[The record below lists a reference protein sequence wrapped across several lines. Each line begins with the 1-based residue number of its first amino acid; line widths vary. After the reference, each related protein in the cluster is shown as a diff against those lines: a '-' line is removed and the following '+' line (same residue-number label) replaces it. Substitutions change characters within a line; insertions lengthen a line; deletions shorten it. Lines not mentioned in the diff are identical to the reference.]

1 MMPRHGATPA
11 AGPRRRTARW
21 GGVLVAV
28 LALNACGLPVTEDAR
43 VVEAEAVPYDLLE
56 PHQPVSGEDEAPTT
70 PRGVPVVFWI
80 RPDGRL
86 TPAAAELACDQPTAD
101 VAQQLLLTLVAS
113 PTDTQRDA
121 GLASAI
127 PASARFQVVALS
139 AGTAE
144 VEVES
149 LEVGDAERLPLAVG
163 QIVLTLTSAPGVD
176 SVRLTTSGQTLD
188 LPLPD
193 GKLVSGPTTDDDYA
207 TLLPARLALDA
218 RERAGL
224 GCPDPVP

>member
-56 PHQPVSGEDEAPTT
+56 PHQAVSGEDEAPTT

-86 TPAAAELACDQPTAD
+86 TPAAAELACDPETA
-101 VAQQLLLTLVAS
+101 ALVTRRWAEYF
-113 PTDTQRDA
+113 
-121 GLASAI
+121 G
-127 PASARFQVVALS
+127 ARKVPMGS
-139 AGTAE
+139 GR
-144 VEVES
+144 
-149 LEVGDAERLPLAVG
+149 GPLDEA
-163 QIVLTLTSAPGVD
+163 
-176 SVRLTTSGQTLD
+176 
-188 LPLPD
+188 
-193 GKLVSGPTTDDDYA
+193 
-207 TLLPARLALDA
+207 
-218 RERAGL
+218 
-224 GCPDPVP
+224 